1 MLTTLERILLQ
12 QVSVTEILALSVL
25 STLTKYISALE
36 LSVSSEVIDAKE
48 TQSNPEMM
56 FVKNGLNSSAT

>member
-1 MLTTLERILLQ
+1 M
-12 QVSVTEILALSVL
+12 TEILALSVL
-25 STLTKYISALE
+25 RTLTKYISALE